1 MNLFTPRR
9 PRRFHHEYI
18 YSDERKA
25 LLETIRSKAEQTKTS
40 SKAYCNKVE
49 QDKTHLETSCSK
61 AEQTKMPS
69 KAYCNKAEQD
79 KTHLETSCSKS
90 EQTKTPSKVYCNKA
104 EQDKTHLENVQNK
117 AAQSFTATDTHP
129 TYDQTL
135 RGAFASQL
143 KHLQHTN
150 NALRTPLHA
159 TSVFIFLLI
168 LATLTLVIYLFG

>member
-25 LLETIRSKAEQTKTS
+25 LLETIR
-40 SKAYCNKVE
+40 NKVE
-49 QDKTHLETSCSK
+49 QDKIHLETSCSK

-79 KTHLETSCSKS
+79 KTHLE
-90 EQTKTPSKVYCNKA
+90 
-104 EQDKTHLENVQNK
+104 NVQNK
-117 AAQSFTATDTHP
+117 VAQSFTATDTHP
-129 TYDQTL
+129 TYHQTL

-168 LATLTLVIYLFG
+168 LTTLTLVIYLFG

>member
-1 MNLFTPRR
+1 MNLLTPRR

-18 YSDERKA
+18 YSDERKV
-25 LLETIRSKAEQTKTS
+25 LLETIR
-40 SKAYCNKVE
+40 NKVE

-61 AEQTKMPS
+61 AEQ
-69 KAYCNKAEQD
+69 D
-79 KTHLETSCSKS
+79 KTHLETSCS
-90 EQTKTPSKVYCNKA
+90 KA

-129 TYDQTL
+129 TYHQTL

-159 TSVFIFLLI
+159 TSMFIFLLI

>member
-25 LLETIRSKAEQTKTS
+25 LLETIRNKA
-40 SKAYCNKVE
+40 E

-61 AEQTKMPS
+61 AEQTKIS
-69 KAYCNKAEQD
+69 TEAYCNKAEQD
-79 KTHLETSCSKS
+79 KT
-90 EQTKTPSKVYCNKA
+90 Y
-104 EQDKTHLENVQNK
+104 LENVQNK
-117 AAQSFTATDTHP
+117 AAQYFTATDTHP
-129 TYDQTL
+129 TYHQTL

>member
-18 YSDERKA
+18 YSDERKV
-25 LLETIRSKAEQTKTS
+25 LLETIR
-40 SKAYCNKVE
+40 NKVE

-61 AEQTKMPS
+61 AKQTKTPSKAYYNKAEQDKTHLETSCSKSEQTKMPS

-79 KTHLETSCSKS
+79 KTHLE
-90 EQTKTPSKVYCNKA
+90 
-104 EQDKTHLENVQNK
+104 NVQNK
-117 AAQSFTATDTHP
+117 VAQSFTATDTHP
-129 TYDQTL
+129 TYHQTL

-168 LATLTLVIYLFG
+168 LTTLTLVIYLFG

>member
-25 LLETIRSKAEQTKTS
+25 LLETIRGKA
-40 SKAYCNKVE
+40 E

-61 AEQTKMPS
+61 AEQTKMSS
-69 KAYCNKAEQD
+69 KA
-79 KTHLETSCSKS
+79 
-90 EQTKTPSKVYCNKA
+90 YCNKA

-117 AAQSFTATDTHP
+117 AAQSFTATDTYP
-129 TYDQTL
+129 TYYQTL

-143 KHLQHTN
+143 KYLQRTN

>member
-25 LLETIRSKAEQTKTS
+25 LLETIRNKAEQTKTS
-40 SKAYCNKVE
+40 SKA
-49 QDKTHLETSCSK
+49 
-61 AEQTKMPS
+61 
-69 KAYCNKAEQD
+69 
-79 KTHLETSCSKS
+79 
-90 EQTKTPSKVYCNKA
+90 YCNKA

-129 TYDQTL
+129 TYHQTL

-143 KHLQHTN
+143 KYLQHTN

-159 TSVFIFLLI
+159 TSMFIFLLI

>member
-25 LLETIRSKAEQTKTS
+25 LLETIR
-40 SKAYCNKVE
+40 NKVE

-61 AEQTKMPS
+61 AEQTKIS
-69 KAYCNKAEQD
+69 TEA
-79 KTHLETSCSKS
+79 
-90 EQTKTPSKVYCNKA
+90 YCNKA

-129 TYDQTL
+129 TYHQTL

-150 NALRTPLHA
+150 NALRTPPHA

>member
-25 LLETIRSKAEQTKTS
+25 LLETIR
-40 SKAYCNKVE
+40 NKVE

-61 AEQTKMPS
+61 AEQTKTPS
-69 KAYCNKAEQD
+69 KAYCNKAG
-79 KTHLETSCSKS
+79 
-90 EQTKTPSKVYCNKA
+90 
-104 EQDKTHLENVQNK
+104 QDKTHLENVQNK
-117 AAQSFTATDTHP
+117 AAQSFTATDTQP
-129 TYDQTL
+129 TYHQTL

>member
-25 LLETIRSKAEQTKTS
+25 LLETIRNKAK
-40 SKAYCNKVE
+40 

-61 AEQTKMPS
+61 AEQTKTPS
-69 KAYCNKAEQD
+69 KTNDNKAE
-79 KTHLETSCSKS
+79 H
-90 EQTKTPSKVYCNKA
+90 TKIPTEAHCNKA
-104 EQDKTHLENVQNK
+104 EQDKTHLENVQDK
-117 AAQSFTATDTHP
+117 AAQSFTATDIHP
-129 TYDQTL
+129 TYHQTL

>member
-25 LLETIRSKAEQTKTS
+25 LLETIR
-40 SKAYCNKVE
+40 NKVE

-61 AEQTKMPS
+61 AEQTKTSS

-79 KTHLETSCSKS
+79 KTHLE
-90 EQTKTPSKVYCNKA
+90 
-104 EQDKTHLENVQNK
+104 NVKNK

-129 TYDQTL
+129 IYHQTL
-135 RGAFASQL
+135 RGAFTSQL

-159 TSVFIFLLI
+159 TSMFIFLLI

>member
-25 LLETIRSKAEQTKTS
+25 LLETIRNKAKQTKTS
-40 SKAYCNKVE
+40 
-49 QDKTHLETSCSK
+49 
-61 AEQTKMPS
+61 S

-90 EQTKTPSKVYCNKA
+90 EQTKMPSKAYCNKA

-117 AAQSFTATDTHP
+117 VAQSFTATDTHP
-129 TYDQTL
+129 TYHQTL

-168 LATLTLVIYLFG
+168 LTTLTLVIYLFG

>member
-25 LLETIRSKAEQTKTS
+25 LLETIR
-40 SKAYCNKVE
+40 NKVE

-61 AEQTKMPS
+61 AEQTKTSS
-69 KAYCNKAEQD
+69 KAHCNKAEQD
-79 KTHLETSCSKS
+79 KTHLETSCSK
-90 EQTKTPSKVYCNKA
+90 A
-104 EQDKTHLENVQNK
+104 EQDKTYLENVQNK
-117 AAQSFTATDTHP
+117 AAQSFTMTDTHP
-129 TYDQTL
+129 TYHQTL

-168 LATLTLVIYLFG
+168 LATLTLVSYLFG

>member
-25 LLETIRSKAEQTKTS
+25 LLETIR
-40 SKAYCNKVE
+40 NKVE

-61 AEQTKMPS
+61 AEQTK
-69 KAYCNKAEQD
+69 
-79 KTHLETSCSKS
+79 
-90 EQTKTPSKVYCNKA
+90 TPTEAYCNKA

-129 TYDQTL
+129 TYHQTL

-168 LATLTLVIYLFG
+168 LAILTLVIYLFG

>member
-25 LLETIRSKAEQTKTS
+25 LLETIR
-40 SKAYCNKVE
+40 NKVE

-61 AEQTKMPS
+61 A
-69 KAYCNKAEQD
+69 
-79 KTHLETSCSKS
+79 

-129 TYDQTL
+129 TYHQTL

-168 LATLTLVIYLFG
+168 LATLTLVSYLFG

>member
-25 LLETIRSKAEQTKTS
+25 LLETIRNKAK
-40 SKAYCNKVE
+40 

-61 AEQTKMPS
+61 AEQTKTPS
-69 KAYCNKAEQD
+69 KAYCNKAG
-79 KTHLETSCSKS
+79 
-90 EQTKTPSKVYCNKA
+90 
-104 EQDKTHLENVQNK
+104 QDKTHLENVQNK
-117 AAQSFTATDTHP
+117 AAQSFTATDTQP
-129 TYDQTL
+129 TYHQTL

>member
-25 LLETIRSKAEQTKTS
+25 LLETIR
-40 SKAYCNKVE
+40 NKVE

-61 AEQTKMPS
+61 AEQ
-69 KAYCNKAEQD
+69 
-79 KTHLETSCSKS
+79 
-90 EQTKTPSKVYCNKA
+90 
-104 EQDKTHLENVQNK
+104 DKTHLENVQNK
-117 AAQSFTATDTHP
+117 AAQYFTATDTHP
-129 TYDQTL
+129 TYHQTL
-135 RGAFASQL
+135 RGAFTSQL

>member
-18 YSDERKA
+18 YSDEHKA
-25 LLETIRSKAEQTKTS
+25 LLETIR
-40 SKAYCNKVE
+40 NKV
-49 QDKTHLETSCSK
+49 
-61 AEQTKMPS
+61 
-69 KAYCNKAEQD
+69 EQD

-90 EQTKTPSKVYCNKA
+90 EQTKTSSKAYCNKA

-117 AAQSFTATDTHP
+117 AAQSFTATDTYP
-129 TYDQTL
+129 TYHQTL

-159 TSVFIFLLI
+159 TSIFIFLLI

>member
-25 LLETIRSKAEQTKTS
+25 LLETIR
-40 SKAYCNKVE
+40 NKVE

-61 AEQTKMPS
+61 AEQTKTPS
-69 KAYCNKAEQD
+69 KAYCNKAG
-79 KTHLETSCSKS
+79 
-90 EQTKTPSKVYCNKA
+90 
-104 EQDKTHLENVQNK
+104 QDKTHLENVQNK
-117 AAQSFTATDTHP
+117 AAQSFTATDTHH
-129 TYDQTL
+129 TYHQTL

>member
-61 AEQTKMPS
+61 AEQTKTSS

-79 KTHLETSCSKS
+79 KTHLETSCS
-90 EQTKTPSKVYCNKA
+90 KA

-129 TYDQTL
+129 TYHQTL

>member
-18 YSDERKA
+18 YSDDRKA
-25 LLETIRSKAEQTKTS
+25 LLETIR
-40 SKAYCNKVE
+40 NKVE
-49 QDKTHLETSCSK
+49 QDKTHLETSCNK
-61 AEQTKMPS
+61 AEQTKILTE
-69 KAYCNKAEQD
+69 A
-79 KTHLETSCSKS
+79 
-90 EQTKTPSKVYCNKA
+90 YCNKA

-129 TYDQTL
+129 TYHQTL

-159 TSVFIFLLI
+159 TSIFIFLLI
-168 LATLTLVIYLFG
+168 LAILTLVIYLFG

>member
-1 MNLFTPRR
+1 MNLFNPRR

-25 LLETIRSKAEQTKTS
+25 LLETIRNKA
-40 SKAYCNKVE
+40 E

-61 AEQTKMPS
+61 AEQTKTPS
-69 KAYCNKAEQD
+69 KINDNKAE
-79 KTHLETSCSKS
+79 H
-90 EQTKTPSKVYCNKA
+90 TKIPTEAHCNKA

-117 AAQSFTATDTHP
+117 VAQSFTATDTHP
-129 TYDQTL
+129 TYHQTL

-168 LATLTLVIYLFG
+168 LTTLTLVIYLFG

>member
-25 LLETIRSKAEQTKTS
+25 LLETIR
-40 SKAYCNKVE
+40 NKVE
-49 QDKTHLETSCSK
+49 QDKTHLETSCS
-61 AEQTKMPS
+61 
-69 KAYCNKAEQD
+69 KAEQD

-90 EQTKTPSKVYCNKA
+90 EQTKTSSKAYCNKA

-117 AAQSFTATDTHP
+117 AAQSFNATDTHP
-129 TYDQTL
+129 TYHQTL
-135 RGAFASQL
+135 RGTFASQL

>member
-25 LLETIRSKAEQTKTS
+25 LLETIRNKVEQTKTS
-40 SKAYCNKVE
+40 
-49 QDKTHLETSCSK
+49 
-61 AEQTKMPS
+61 S

-79 KTHLETSCSKS
+79 KTHLETSCNKA
-90 EQTKTPSKVYCNKA
+90 EQTKMPSKAYCNKA

-129 TYDQTL
+129 TYHQTL

-143 KHLQHTN
+143 RHLQHTN

>member
-1 MNLFTPRR
+1 MNLLTPRR

-18 YSDERKA
+18 YSDERKV
-25 LLETIRSKAEQTKTS
+25 LLETIR
-40 SKAYCNKVE
+40 NKVE
-49 QDKTHLETSCSK
+49 QDKTHLETSCS
-61 AEQTKMPS
+61 
-69 KAYCNKAEQD
+69 
-79 KTHLETSCSKS
+79 
-90 EQTKTPSKVYCNKA
+90 KA

-129 TYDQTL
+129 TYHQTL

-159 TSVFIFLLI
+159 TSMFIFLLI

>member
-9 PRRFHHEYI
+9 PRSFHHEYI

-25 LLETIRSKAEQTKTS
+25 LLETIRNKA
-40 SKAYCNKVE
+40 E

-79 KTHLETSCSKS
+79 KTHLE
-90 EQTKTPSKVYCNKA
+90 
-104 EQDKTHLENVQNK
+104 NVQNK

-129 TYDQTL
+129 TYHQTL

-159 TSVFIFLLI
+159 TSMFIFLLI

>member
-25 LLETIRSKAEQTKTS
+25 LLETIR
-40 SKAYCNKVE
+40 NKVE

-61 AEQTKMPS
+61 AEQTK
-69 KAYCNKAEQD
+69 
-79 KTHLETSCSKS
+79 
-90 EQTKTPSKVYCNKA
+90 TPTEAYCNKA

-129 TYDQTL
+129 TYHQTL

-159 TSVFIFLLI
+159 TSIFIFLLI
-168 LATLTLVIYLFG
+168 LAILTLVIYLFG

>member
-25 LLETIRSKAEQTKTS
+25 LLETIR
-40 SKAYCNKVE
+40 NKVE

-61 AEQTKMPS
+61 AEQTKTSS
-69 KAYCNKAEQD
+69 KA
-79 KTHLETSCSKS
+79 
-90 EQTKTPSKVYCNKA
+90 YCNKA

-129 TYDQTL
+129 TYHQTL

-159 TSVFIFLLI
+159 TSMFIFLLI

>member
-25 LLETIRSKAEQTKTS
+25 LLETIR
-40 SKAYCNKVE
+40 NKVE

-61 AEQTKMPS
+61 AEQTKTSS
-69 KAYCNKAEQD
+69 KA
-79 KTHLETSCSKS
+79 
-90 EQTKTPSKVYCNKA
+90 YCNKA

-117 AAQSFTATDTHP
+117 AAQSFTVTDTHP
-129 TYDQTL
+129 TYHQTL
-135 RGAFASQL
+135 RGAFTSQL

>member
-25 LLETIRSKAEQTKTS
+25 LLETIR
-40 SKAYCNKVE
+40 NKVE
-49 QDKTHLETSCSK
+49 QDKTHLETSCS
-61 AEQTKMPS
+61 
-69 KAYCNKAEQD
+69 
-79 KTHLETSCSKS
+79 
-90 EQTKTPSKVYCNKA
+90 KA

-129 TYDQTL
+129 TYHQTL

>member
-25 LLETIRSKAEQTKTS
+25 LLETIRNKVKQTKTS
-40 SKAYCNKVE
+40 SKA
-49 QDKTHLETSCSK
+49 
-61 AEQTKMPS
+61 
-69 KAYCNKAEQD
+69 
-79 KTHLETSCSKS
+79 
-90 EQTKTPSKVYCNKA
+90 YCNKA

-117 AAQSFTATDTHP
+117 VAQSFTATDTHP
-129 TYDQTL
+129 TYHQTL

-168 LATLTLVIYLFG
+168 LTTLTLVIYLFG

>member
-25 LLETIRSKAEQTKTS
+25 LLETIR
-40 SKAYCNKVE
+40 NKVE
-49 QDKTHLETSCSK
+49 QDKTHLETSYSK
-61 AEQTKMPS
+61 AEQTKIS
-69 KAYCNKAEQD
+69 TEA
-79 KTHLETSCSKS
+79 
-90 EQTKTPSKVYCNKA
+90 YCNKA

-129 TYDQTL
+129 TYHQTL
-135 RGAFASQL
+135 RGAFTSQL

>member
-25 LLETIRSKAEQTKTS
+25 LLETIRNKA
-40 SKAYCNKVE
+40 E
-49 QDKTHLETSCSK
+49 QDKTHLKTSCSK
-61 AEQTKMPS
+61 AEQTKTPS
-69 KAYCNKAEQD
+69 KA
-79 KTHLETSCSKS
+79 
-90 EQTKTPSKVYCNKA
+90 YCNKA

-129 TYDQTL
+129 TYHQTL

>member
-25 LLETIRSKAEQTKTS
+25 LLETIR
-40 SKAYCNKVE
+40 NKVE
-49 QDKTHLETSCSK
+49 QDKIHLETSCSK
-61 AEQTKMPS
+61 AEQTKIS
-69 KAYCNKAEQD
+69 TEAYCNKAEQD
-79 KTHLETSCSKS
+79 KTHLETSCNKA
-90 EQTKTPSKVYCNKA
+90 EQTKMPSKAYCNKA

-129 TYDQTL
+129 TYHQTL

-143 KHLQHTN
+143 RHLQHTN

>member
-25 LLETIRSKAEQTKTS
+25 LLETIR
-40 SKAYCNKVE
+40 NKVE
-49 QDKTHLETSCSK
+49 QDKTHLETSCS
-61 AEQTKMPS
+61 
-69 KAYCNKAEQD
+69 
-79 KTHLETSCSKS
+79 
-90 EQTKTPSKVYCNKA
+90 KA

-129 TYDQTL
+129 TYHQTL
-135 RGAFASQL
+135 HGAFASQL

-150 NALRTPLHA
+150 NALRIPLHA

>member
-25 LLETIRSKAEQTKTS
+25 LLETIR
-40 SKAYCNKVE
+40 NKVE
-49 QDKTHLETSCSK
+49 QDKTHLETSCS
-61 AEQTKMPS
+61 
-69 KAYCNKAEQD
+69 
-79 KTHLETSCSKS
+79 
-90 EQTKTPSKVYCNKA
+90 KA

-129 TYDQTL
+129 TYHQTL

-159 TSVFIFLLI
+159 TSIFIFLLI

>member
-25 LLETIRSKAEQTKTS
+25 LLETIR
-40 SKAYCNKVE
+40 NKVE

-61 AEQTKMPS
+61 AEQTKTSS

-79 KTHLETSCSKS
+79 KTHLETSCS
-90 EQTKTPSKVYCNKA
+90 KA

-129 TYDQTL
+129 TYHQTL

-159 TSVFIFLLI
+159 TSMFIFLLI

>member
-25 LLETIRSKAEQTKTS
+25 LLETIRSKAEQ
-40 SKAYCNKVE
+40 
-49 QDKTHLETSCSK
+49 DKTHLETSCSK
-61 AEQTKMPS
+61 AEQTKTPS
-69 KAYCNKAEQD
+69 KTNDNKAEHTKIPTEAHCNKA
-79 KTHLETSCSKS
+79 K
-90 EQTKTPSKVYCNKA
+90 
-104 EQDKTHLENVQNK
+104 QDKTHLENVQNK

-129 TYDQTL
+129 TYHQTL

-159 TSVFIFLLI
+159 TSMFIFLLI

>member
-25 LLETIRSKAEQTKTS
+25 LLETIR
-40 SKAYCNKVE
+40 NKVE
-49 QDKTHLETSCSK
+49 QDKTHLETSYSK
-61 AEQTKMPS
+61 AEQTKIS
-69 KAYCNKAEQD
+69 TEAYCNKAEQD
-79 KTHLETSCSKS
+79 KTHLETSCS
-90 EQTKTPSKVYCNKA
+90 KA

-129 TYDQTL
+129 TYHQTL

>member
-25 LLETIRSKAEQTKTS
+25 LLETIRSKAEQ
-40 SKAYCNKVE
+40 
-49 QDKTHLETSCSK
+49 DKTHLETSCSK
-61 AEQTKMPS
+61 AEQTKTSS
-69 KAYCNKAEQD
+69 KA
-79 KTHLETSCSKS
+79 
-90 EQTKTPSKVYCNKA
+90 YCNKA

-117 AAQSFTATDTHP
+117 AAQSFTATDTYP
-129 TYDQTL
+129 TYHQTL

-159 TSVFIFLLI
+159 TSIFIFLLI

>member
-25 LLETIRSKAEQTKTS
+25 LLETIR
-40 SKAYCNKVE
+40 NKVE

-61 AEQTKMPS
+61 VEQTKTSS

-79 KTHLETSCSKS
+79 KTHLETSCS
-90 EQTKTPSKVYCNKA
+90 KA

-129 TYDQTL
+129 TYHQTL

-159 TSVFIFLLI
+159 TSMFIFLLI